1 MYWLKLWSV
10 LEPKVKVPDSSEC
23 SKLVKNTNVDKTVA
37 SQHGLVNP
45 SMAKD
50 CSSSSRFSLIRN
62 HGRKFHKLFLKFLI
76 RKTVDSNLYLAVR
89 PSLACSKSL
98 SIRLR
103 SQIQP
108 IHEFQS
114 APLRRIMYVIR
125 QIQILGLLTI
135 YEVLR
140 KWSAVRRFELRCIS
154 EEAYFPTF
162 PPQVGG
168 F

>member
-1 MYWLKLWSV
+1 
-10 LEPKVKVPDSSEC
+10 
-23 SKLVKNTNVDKTVA
+23 
-37 SQHGLVNP
+37 
-45 SMAKD
+45 
-50 CSSSSRFSLIRN
+50 
-62 HGRKFHKLFLKFLI
+62 
-76 RKTVDSNLYLAVR
+76 LAVR

-114 APLRRIMYVIR
+114 AALRRIMYVIR

-135 YEVLR
+135 NEVLR